1 MNIQPSVIIWTIICF
16 FVLMFVLDRLLFRPM
31 FAFMRARREKIEGAA
46 AKRAQLQQQ
55 LADKAKAENENAA
68 AEKRSAFLKSE
79 EALAEALKDADDS
92 VAAAR
97 ARFEQELA
105 ESKENIVKEK
115 ADIEAALEASL
126 TKLATTF
133 AEKLVS

>member
-1 MNIQPSVIIWTIICF
+1 M
-16 FVLMFVLDRLLFRPM
+16 
-31 FAFMRARREKIEGAA
+31 
-46 AKRAQLQQQ
+46 
-55 LADKAKAENENAA
+55 
-68 AEKRSAFLKSE
+68 
-79 EALAEALKDADDS
+79 KDADDS

-126 TKLATTF
+126 PKLATTF